1 MAHFDIARL
10 DIATI
15 FSAMA
20 LLPFLNFGK
29 NLTIF
34 IETLPRL
41 RYRKTPVVFAATE
54 KKTKPA
60 AVVAPEAARE
70 AGPLVLL
77 QDAAWAWGVDPD
89 QSAPVVSGV
98 TCSLNAGELMVIAGP
113 TGSGK
118 SALLQ
123 GLLGEIDLIAG
134 KQKRLSGCI
143 VATVS
148 QQPWIMSGTL
158 RENIV
163 WGEKTDSGA
172 VMTTMRT
179 SACHLRLLDKDIG
192 QEVRTKIGECEQVE
206 DKKLVWPRAFSP
218 QVDIFLL
225 GVLSSSIYTLS
236 TSWCNLPCREQGK
249 AVVPRPTLS
258 TLCAPYANVIIHL
271 NEDGTVAET
280 VKNEVVADAMKTA
293 KGNRGARG

>member
-1 MAHFDIARL
+1 MQRL
-10 DIATI
+10 QS
-15 FSAMA
+15 FL
-20 LLPFLNFGK
+20 LLP
-29 NLTIF
+29 
-34 IETLPRL
+34 
-41 RYRKTPVVFAATE
+41 E
-54 KKTKPA
+54 KKRQKPA

-70 AGPLVLL
+70 AGPRVLL

-89 QSAPVVSGV
+89 PDQTPVVSGV

-172 VMTTMRT
+172 DDDHDAQFQRAID
-179 SACHLRLLDKDIG
+179 ACLLDKDIG
-192 QEVRTKIGECEQVE
+192 KGRWRHTKIGEKGELE
-206 DKKLVWPRAFSP
+206 WIKLVWPSRVRFTPLKLIFS
-218 QVDIFLL
+218 F
-225 GVLSSSIYTLS
+225 
-236 TSWCNLPCREQGK
+236 
-249 AVVPRPTLS
+249 
-258 TLCAPYANVIIHL
+258 
-271 NEDGTVAET
+271 
-280 VKNEVVADAMKTA
+280 
-293 KGNRGARG
+293 